1 MCVTH
6 RQTALY
12 TTTRRESQHKPN
24 MEQERKW
31 YDNHQFTSL
40 QTSLQTSGVSGEKD
54 QSLEDSTG
62 DVSLLMSECSN
73 AAQNRVPTFPSAH
86 VASCCDR
93 VRGKVPLA
101 CKMTLQTLCLQDY
114 HKLILLTLWSRR
126 QHERNP
132 TLGLIKSTITSLLL
146 FMTQSP
152 SYGHPLRSSSCFL
165 SPCLHPMN
173 GHWPNFTDK
182 STNLYTVHALTV
194 HSFH

>member
-1 MCVTH
+1 MCVTR

-62 DVSLLMSECSN
+62 DVSLLMSECWN

-132 TLGLIKSTITSLLL
+132 TLGLNHHIFIAVYDPVAFLWISPSFLLL
-146 FMTQSP
+146 FPVT
-152 SYGHPLRSSSCFL
+152 L
-165 SPCLHPMN
+165 SPPYER
-173 GHWPNFTDK
+173 P
-182 STNLYTVHALTV
+182 LT
-194 HSFH
+194 